1 MPCDTVA
8 IRVMRAEDY
17 DGVYDLWIHTP
28 GMGLNTVDDSRE
40 GIEKYL
46 KRNPTTSF
54 VAVCGSSVVGVIMS
68 GHDGRRGYIH
78 HTAVLPAYRGQGIA
92 QKLVE
97 HAIDALDKEGIIKAN
112 LVAFRDNDIGN
123 GFWEHI
129 GFHERVDLVYRDK
142 AIHPFE
148 LVKTK

>member
-1 MPCDTVA
+1 MPCEITV
-8 IRVMRAEDY
+8 RVMCAEDY
-17 DGVYDLWIHTP
+17 DSVYDLWLHTP

-54 VAVCGSSVVGVIMS
+54 VAECGGRIIGAIMA

-78 HTAVLPAYRGQGIA
+78 HTAVLPAYREQGTA
-92 QKLVE
+92 KKLVDC
-97 HAIDALDKEGIIKAN
+97 ALAALDREGIIKAN
-112 LVAFRDNDIGN
+112 LVVFGDNALGN

-129 GFHERVDLVYRDK
+129 GFAERKDLVYRDK
-142 AIHPFE
+142 VIRPFE
-148 LVKTK
+148 LIKT